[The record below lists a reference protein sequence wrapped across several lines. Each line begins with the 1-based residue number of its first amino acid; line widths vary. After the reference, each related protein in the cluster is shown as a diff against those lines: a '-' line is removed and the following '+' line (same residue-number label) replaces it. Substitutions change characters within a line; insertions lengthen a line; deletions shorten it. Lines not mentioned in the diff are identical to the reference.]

1 MQQYREKGHHSK
13 NIVLFELN
21 VSIFIK
27 SLCIFSLIKK
37 TTKITLPYIH
47 NNSLNHLIFN
57 TKYVI
62 ILKKGKGGCLMIRIA
77 ICDDDEII
85 CNILEQMLT
94 KIRKELQQDFEIDI
108 FNTGEKLLNEITKQN
123 GYHLI
128 FQDIELEKCSG
139 IDVVKYIREKML
151 DESTQIIFVTGKEGY
166 ERQLFDFRPI
176 GFLEKPI
183 EQKKV
188 CNLMEKYFRIYGNSS
203 ELFTYKFG
211 RDVYCENIRNILYFK
226 SDGKQIIIKTLD
238 KYDVFIGVLKNVENQ
253 LKNKGFFM
261 PNRSYLVNYRLVR
274 SFRPNALLMINGEI
288 ITISRSNK
296 EKVANIQLKLENGE
310 I

>member
-1 MQQYREKGHHSK
+1 
-13 NIVLFELN
+13 
-21 VSIFIK
+21 
-27 SLCIFSLIKK
+27 
-37 TTKITLPYIH
+37 
-47 NNSLNHLIFN
+47 
-57 TKYVI
+57 
-62 ILKKGKGGCLMIRIA
+62 MIRIA
-77 ICDDDEII
+77 ICDDDERI

-94 KIRKELQQDFEIDI
+94 KISKALHQDFEIDI
-108 FNTGEKLLNEITKQN
+108 FNTGENLLDNISKQN

-139 IDVVKYIREKML
+139 IDVGVYIREKML
-151 DESTQIIFVTGKEGY
+151 DESTQIIFVTGKDGY
-166 ERQLFDFRPI
+166 EKRLFDFRPL

-188 CNLMEKYFRIYGNSS
+188 YSLMEKYYRIYGNST

-211 RDVYCENIRNILYFK
+211 RDTYCVNIRNILYFK
-226 SDGKQIIIKTLD
+226 SDGKQITIKMLD
-238 KYDVFIGVLKNVENQ
+238 KDDIFIGVLKNVENQ
-253 LKNKGFFM
+253 LKNQGFFM

-274 SFRPNALLMINGEI
+274 SFRPNALLMVNEEL

-310 I
+310 M